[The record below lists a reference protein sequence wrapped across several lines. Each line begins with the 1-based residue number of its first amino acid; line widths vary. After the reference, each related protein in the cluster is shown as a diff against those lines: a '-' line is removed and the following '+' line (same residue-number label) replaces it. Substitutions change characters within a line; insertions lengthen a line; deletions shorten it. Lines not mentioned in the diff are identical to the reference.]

1 MLVLTIAALAYLIL
15 ALGLVLAIDNMV
27 GFVFP
32 ERRATSGRVVD
43 LAQAIAAAQRF
54 SRK

>member
-32 ERRATSGRVVD
+32 ERRATSGRFFD
-43 LAQAIAAAQRF
+43 IAKAIAAAQRF